1 VQVLASPFG
10 GPFVKAA
17 VQDRSVT
24 EASTLLLAAW
34 HDLSDVR
41 LAKALDDHAIFRRT
55 LHCRELAGEC
65 KQPGGLRGL
74 VRPPGG

>member
-10 GPFVKAA
+10 GPSVKAA

-24 EASTLLLAAW
+24 EANALLLATW
-34 HDLSDVR
+34 HDLSDAR
-41 LAKALDDHAIFRRT
+41 LAEALDDHAIFRRI
-55 LHCRELAGEC
+55 LHCRELAGQC